1 MSAATTPPGGDDAV
15 PPKSEDQ
22 VLAEEEIARR
32 KAEAD
37 METPIVSAI
46 RSTNADPVEPVR
58 FRSSDTFC
66 FSCHKGVS
74 CWNECCHDTDI
85 TLTPFDIL
93 RLARHFD
100 ARPADVV
107 RLFAAPA
114 VHEKSSL
121 PVAKLRMLEPPAG
134 ETRKPCVFLDE
145 AEGCTVYEHRPA
157 ACRYYPLGLAAV
169 KMKGHEEPED
179 FYFLVREPHCQG
191 HKEPKEQTVAAFR
204 AEQGV
209 EPYDEANRGWIHILM
224 KLASWKSLGGPWG
237 KEPDERVKRM
247 FYMATTDIDAF
258 RRFVFNSTFLDK
270 YDVAPEM
277 RETLAADDEALLQL
291 AFDWLRS
298 VLFNEQTIGLKGD
311 VLQGA
316 IAKARRELG
325 AG

>member
-1 MSAATTPPGGDDAV
+1 MTAASNPPGDDAV
-15 PPKSEDQ
+15 PAKSEDQ
-22 VLAEEEIARR
+22 TLAEEEIARR

-46 RSTNADPVEPVR
+46 RSTSADPVQPVR
-58 FRSSDTFC
+58 FKASDSFC

-85 TLTPFDIL
+85 TLTPYDNLRLSRHFETRPADIL
-93 RLARHFD
+93 RLFT
-100 ARPADVV
+100 
-107 RLFAAPA
+107 APA
-114 VHEKSSL
+114 VHDKSSL
-121 PVAKLRMLEPPAG
+121 PVPKLRMMEPPAG
-134 ETRKPCVFLDE
+134 ETRKACVFLDE
-145 AEGCTVYEHRPA
+145 TDGCTVYEHRPA

-191 HKEPKEQTVAAFR
+191 HKEKKEQTVTAFR

-209 EPYDEANRGWIHILM
+209 EPYDEANRGWIYILM

-237 KEPDERVKRM
+237 KEPEERVKRM
-247 FYMATTDIDAF
+247 FYMATTDVDAF
-258 RRFVFNSTFLDK
+258 RSFVFNSTFLDK
-270 YDVAPEM
+270 YEIAPEM
-277 RETLAADDEALLQL
+277 RETLATDDEAMLRL
-291 AFDWLRS
+291 AFDWLRN
-298 VLFNEQTIGLKGD
+298 VLFNEQTIGLKAD
-311 VLQGA
+311 VMQSA